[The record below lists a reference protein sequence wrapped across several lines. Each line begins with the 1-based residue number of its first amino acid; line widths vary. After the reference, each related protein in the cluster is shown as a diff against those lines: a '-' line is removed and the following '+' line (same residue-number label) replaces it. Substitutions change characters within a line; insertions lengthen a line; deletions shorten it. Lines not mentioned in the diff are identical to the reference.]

1 MNYNTLPKG
10 YRYAG
15 TMDFTRNRKQIV
27 AVLETAVALL
37 VIPMAL
43 AYLARGMQYRST
55 QITVTFSETWYLW
68 PATLAMLVIYVPLH
82 ELTHGIAMFALSG
95 VRPSFGIKLP
105 YAWCGSPVWF
115 DRRSHIITALAPVL
129 LWGIL
134 LQILIAALPREW
146 FWPLWLTQL
155 SNLSGSA
162 GDIYCVYYL
171 ARMKGELLIQDTGT
185 RMRIMRKI

>member
-1 MNYNTLPKG
+1 MNYIKLPAG

-15 TMDFTRNRKQIV
+15 TMDFNRNRGQIMAMLKLSLGLLIVPFV
-27 AVLETAVALL
+27 AELF
-37 VIPMAL
+37 ICPPKPSW
-43 AYLARGMQYRST
+43 RGF
-55 QITVTFSETWYLW
+55 VEGWYLW
-68 PATLAMLVIYVPLH
+68 AATAGMLVIYIPLH
-82 ELTHGIAMFALSG
+82 ELTHGAAMLALSG
-95 VRPSFGIKLP
+95 VKPSFGIRLP

>member
-1 MNYNTLPKG
+1 MSGKADRVQTNG
-10 YRYAG
+10 EE
-15 TMDFTRNRKQIV
+15 V
-27 AVLETAVALL
+27 ANAVTHVVGSHLGA
-37 VIPMAL
+37 
-43 AYLARGMQYRST
+43 
-55 QITVTFSETWYLW
+55 
-68 PATLAMLVIYVPLH
+68 AML
-82 ELTHGIAMFALSG
+82 ALSG
-95 VRPSFGIKLP
+95 VKPSFGIRLP